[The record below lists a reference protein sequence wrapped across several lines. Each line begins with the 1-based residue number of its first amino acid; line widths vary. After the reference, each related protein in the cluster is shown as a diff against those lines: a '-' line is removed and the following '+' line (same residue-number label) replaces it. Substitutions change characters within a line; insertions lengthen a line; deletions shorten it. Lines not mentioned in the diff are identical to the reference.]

1 MINSVRYNLSS
12 LTDFSGRDARQT
24 FWFYILFVFVV
35 QYAIGIAV
43 ALPMIVGIFTTT
55 FDAVSSGADP
65 DTLSAEMLEG
75 MTGYLELQMWVSAI
89 VSLVAVLLVVAAF
102 VRRLHD
108 AGFSGWIAAIPV
120 ATQIFS
126 VGYSI
131 VMFDE
136 IMAIAAESM
145 NPANPANPAAMQI
158 EAHPLSLVGWV
169 GYLVVIGFG
178 ILKSQHGP
186 NRYGGEPVH
195 H

>member
-43 ALPMIVGIFTTT
+43 ALPMIVSIFTTT

-178 ILKSQHGP
+178 VLKSQHGP